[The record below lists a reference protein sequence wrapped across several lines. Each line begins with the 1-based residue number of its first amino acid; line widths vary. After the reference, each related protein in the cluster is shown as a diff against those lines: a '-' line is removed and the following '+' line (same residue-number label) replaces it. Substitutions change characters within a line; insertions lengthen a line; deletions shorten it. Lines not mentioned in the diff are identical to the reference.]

1 MEKMRPI
8 YRDIKDWGVLAEE
21 TFHDYSE
28 NENEIVYVELLIGT
42 LHYETI
48 DINQHYT
55 ERRTPIIR
63 WISKKQYE
71 NLLRNEGTV
80 IW

>member
-8 YRDIKDWGVLAEE
+8 YRDIKDWAVLDSEII
-21 TFHDYSE
+21 HDFTE
-28 NENEIVYVELLIGT
+28 QENEIEALEVCIGT
-42 LHYETI
+42 LHYESI
-48 DINQHYT
+48 DFNHHYS

-63 WISKKQYE
+63 WITRKQYNYLCE
-71 NLLRNEGTV
+71 HEGTV